1 MEQRDLLAKE
11 IKLARMKKKLT
22 QHDLAKLTGLSN
34 ATIVNIEKNKRK
46 ANMQTILKVCETLN
60 IPNKKIKTFL

>member
-22 QHDLAKLTGLSN
+22 QQDLAKLTGLSN

-46 ANMQTILKVCETLN
+46 ANMQTILKVCETLG
-60 IPNKKIKTFL
+60 ISNKKIKTFL